1 MKLIIAVVTGLLLAG
16 CSTVQIGHDF
26 EIARFDS
33 EVRIGVTDQA
43 GVKSLLG
50 APVAT
55 GITIEGGARLV
66 EWTYYYGDGK
76 LSNLSA
82 AGFKLLQVR
91 FDAAGKVQSFN
102 WSE

>member
-1 MKLIIAVVTGLLLAG
+1 MKLFIALVAGFLLVG
-16 CSTVQIGHDF
+16 CTTVQIGRDF

-33 EVRIGVTDQA
+33 EVRIGLTDQA
-43 GVKSLLG
+43 GVRSLLG
-50 APVAT
+50 APVST
-55 GITIEGGARLV
+55 GITIEGGERLV

-91 FDAAGKVQSFN
+91 FDAAGKVKAFN